1 MKQFSD
7 KIIHKI
13 NTEIETSCMDGDMSS
28 NQALYMINFIR
39 PLFEELREY
48 IHRYNFQDNEE
59 EIHFFKN
66 IKPLILSKLI
76 HYNDIYTLELRK
88 PNGNKEA
95 VKEHYKKKQ
104 VAIVD
109 FCNNNL
115 DFYQYYRSKATHLDK
130 YYFLRGHENYKLCH
144 NCGLLDKDPL
154 FATCCDHRVA
164 KMLAYDMLEI
174 YLHQKVQDLERTEA
188 IEISR
193 ASLPDNPFRWTGTK
207 VAAIE
212 LGYAIYAAGVL
223 NNGNTDIKEIM
234 TYIEASFKVDLGDYY
249 RTYLTMEEITT
260 IYNKKFAS
268 KRLEQVRDLFIFS
281 CYTALS
287 YIDVCE
293 LTKDNIRISFDGNLW
308 IMTKRHKTNVTSNV
322 RLLEI
327 PKAILE
333 KYKDKLPNGMILP
346 IISNQKVN
354 NYLKEIASICGI
366 NKNLT
371 FHVARHSCATSVL
384 ISNGVPIETVSK
396 ILGHTNIRTTQ
407 IYARITDVKVSNDME
422 MLAQKLDIAK

>member
-249 RTYLTMEEITT
+249 RTYLTIRER
-260 IYNKKFAS
+260 
-268 KRLEQVRDLFIFS
+268 KRDR
-281 CYTALS
+281 TAFLNS
-287 YIDVCE
+287 LIEKLLRKMDE
-293 LTKDNIRISFDGNLW
+293 NDN
-308 IMTKRHKTNVTSNV
+308 
-322 RLLEI
+322 
-327 PKAILE
+327 
-333 KYKDKLPNGMILP
+333 
-346 IISNQKVN
+346 
-354 NYLKEIASICGI
+354 
-366 NKNLT
+366 
-371 FHVARHSCATSVL
+371 
-384 ISNGVPIETVSK
+384 
-396 ILGHTNIRTTQ
+396 
-407 IYARITDVKVSNDME
+407 
-422 MLAQKLDIAK
+422 

>member
-1 MKQFSD
+1 M
-7 KIIHKI
+7 
-13 NTEIETSCMDGDMSS
+13 
-28 NQALYMINFIR
+28 
-39 PLFEELREY
+39 
-48 IHRYNFQDNEE
+48 
-59 EIHFFKN
+59 
-66 IKPLILSKLI
+66 
-76 HYNDIYTLELRK
+76 RK

-249 RTYLTMEEITT
+249 RTYLTIRER
-260 IYNKKFAS
+260 
-268 KRLEQVRDLFIFS
+268 KRDR
-281 CYTALS
+281 TAFLNS
-287 YIDVCE
+287 LIEKLLRKMDE
-293 LTKDNIRISFDGNLW
+293 NDN
-308 IMTKRHKTNVTSNV
+308 
-322 RLLEI
+322 
-327 PKAILE
+327 
-333 KYKDKLPNGMILP
+333 
-346 IISNQKVN
+346 
-354 NYLKEIASICGI
+354 
-366 NKNLT
+366 
-371 FHVARHSCATSVL
+371 
-384 ISNGVPIETVSK
+384 
-396 ILGHTNIRTTQ
+396 
-407 IYARITDVKVSNDME
+407 
-422 MLAQKLDIAK
+422 